1 MHKQI
6 PLHAL
11 KVGESGVVV
20 DLATE
25 GILRRRLLDLGF
37 VPGVIVKSE
46 RKSPF
51 GDPTAYKL
59 RGAIIALRR
68 EESDTINVT
77 KID

>member
-1 MHKQI
+1 M

-11 KVGESGVVV
+11 KVGESGMII
-20 DLATE
+20 DLSAE

-37 VPGVIVKSE
+37 VPGVAVKSE

-51 GDPTAYKL
+51 GDPMAYKV

-68 EESDTINVT
+68 EETETISVT
-77 KID
+77 EIN